1 MTPFLEHF
9 SPAVFACIVFLI
21 TVGYCLLT
29 SRIIRNKPTRLWIP
43 AAILL
48 VCSTTFY
55 AIAYWE
61 GGAQTFFTNLTLSLG
76 AAIDLFLFKM
86 NTTYGRFTDMFYLKV
101 NGAQDPA
108 VMNRLAIICG
118 LYLCSIWTTSV
129 MAMHFFARR
138 LVSKTT
144 LAWTWFHRKERGIH
158 LFVGINPKTMALAKS
173 LGKDEK
179 VIFIDLPTPEL
190 MPDKLSLTQIFKG
203 FRAGADQSYRMKE
216 VRPDAIVLKASKAL
230 GQCTEQDLF
239 KDLGLSL
246 LNRWADMPNT
256 VIYLIS
262 GYYPDNVA
270 ALQKL
275 YNCKAQIYCHA
286 KREGLALRMELLA
299 SDHVHIIDS
308 AFLSTKALKGRD
320 ELYPIHFMHIA
331 KDSEGEPMGYVE
343 GSFDAL
349 VCGFG
354 EAGQGMM
361 SFLYEFG
368 AFPDKDKQPNQF
380 HVTVVDN
387 RMEAKAGEFRMTHPG
402 LEPDRVQFIQDS
414 VGSESF
420 WARMEKDIKNLDY
433 VFINIGTDNENM
445 KHAIDIL
452 EFAFRNREDMEHFII
467 VVKLDKPAAYQTLI
481 GYFNQNYGARNV
493 IRSIGDIERTWTW
506 NNISG
511 ADFRSD
517 AQTFYGAYAQASH
530 SPLTWEEREKQI
542 MAKPISDLAKK
553 LELQRKMGQ
562 DFVNHFHTRVKSYLM
577 PERLWKDPSIAQ
589 NIPLEMVDGK
599 HYTGNEADGAIL
611 DYMAVGEHLRWNAS
625 HQINGYR
632 QGPEKKEDLKTHT
645 DIRPYEELS
654 EQVKHYDWIVI
665 KTTLELLGSNKGGR

>member
-1 MTPFLEHF
+1 
-9 SPAVFACIVFLI
+9 
-21 TVGYCLLT
+21 
-29 SRIIRNKPTRLWIP
+29 
-43 AAILL
+43 
-48 VCSTTFY
+48 
-55 AIAYWE
+55 
-61 GGAQTFFTNLTLSLG
+61 
-76 AAIDLFLFKM
+76 
-86 NTTYGRFTDMFYLKV
+86 
-101 NGAQDPA
+101 
-108 VMNRLAIICG
+108 
-118 LYLCSIWTTSV
+118 
-129 MAMHFFARR
+129 
-138 LVSKTT
+138 
-144 LAWTWFHRKERGIH
+144 
-158 LFVGINPKTMALAKS
+158 
-173 LGKDEK
+173 
-179 VIFIDLPTPEL
+179 
-190 MPDKLSLTQIFKG
+190 
-203 FRAGADQSYRMKE
+203 
-216 VRPDAIVLKASKAL
+216 
-230 GQCTEQDLF
+230 
-239 KDLGLSL
+239 
-246 LNRWADMPNT
+246 
-256 VIYLIS
+256 
-262 GYYPDNVA
+262 
-270 ALQKL
+270 
-275 YNCKAQIYCHA
+275 
-286 KREGLALRMELLA
+286 
-299 SDHVHIIDS
+299 
-308 AFLSTKALKGRD
+308 
-320 ELYPIHFMHIA
+320 
-331 KDSEGEPMGYVE
+331 
-343 GSFDAL
+343 
-349 VCGFG
+349 
-354 EAGQGMM
+354 
-361 SFLYEFG
+361 
-368 AFPDKDKQPNQF
+368 
-380 HVTVVDN
+380 
-387 RMEAKAGEFRMTHPG
+387 MEAKAGEFRMNHPG

-542 MAKPISDLAKK
+542 MAKPISDLSKK

-577 PERLWKDPSIAQ
+577 PERLWKDPSVAQ

>member
-1 MTPFLEHF
+1 
-9 SPAVFACIVFLI
+9 
-21 TVGYCLLT
+21 
-29 SRIIRNKPTRLWIP
+29 
-43 AAILL
+43 
-48 VCSTTFY
+48 
-55 AIAYWE
+55 
-61 GGAQTFFTNLTLSLG
+61 
-76 AAIDLFLFKM
+76 
-86 NTTYGRFTDMFYLKV
+86 
-101 NGAQDPA
+101 
-108 VMNRLAIICG
+108 
-118 LYLCSIWTTSV
+118 
-129 MAMHFFARR
+129 
-138 LVSKTT
+138 
-144 LAWTWFHRKERGIH
+144 
-158 LFVGINPKTMALAKS
+158 
-173 LGKDEK
+173 
-179 VIFIDLPTPEL
+179 
-190 MPDKLSLTQIFKG
+190 
-203 FRAGADQSYRMKE
+203 
-216 VRPDAIVLKASKAL
+216 
-230 GQCTEQDLF
+230 
-239 KDLGLSL
+239 
-246 LNRWADMPNT
+246 
-256 VIYLIS
+256 
-262 GYYPDNVA
+262 
-270 ALQKL
+270 
-275 YNCKAQIYCHA
+275 
-286 KREGLALRMELLA
+286 
-299 SDHVHIIDS
+299 
-308 AFLSTKALKGRD
+308 
-320 ELYPIHFMHIA
+320 
-331 KDSEGEPMGYVE
+331 MGYVE

-387 RMEAKAGEFRMTHPG
+387 RMEAKAGEFRMNHPG

-553 LELQRKMGQ
+553 LELHAKDSALYAAEVHQVLG
-562 DFVNHFHTRVKSYLM
+562 HTLDDVHGHGEGIAGVGARLGHDGGIDAHQFTLLVHEGAARVTGVHSRI
-577 PERLWKDPSIAQ
+577 RLD
-589 NIPLEMVDGK
+589 EG
-599 HYTGNEADGAIL
+599 L
-611 DYMAVGEHLRWNAS
+611 D
-625 HQINGYR
+625 
-632 QGPEKKEDLKTHT
+632 
-645 DIRPYEELS
+645 
-654 EQVKHYDWIVI
+654 
-665 KTTLELLGSNKGGR
+665 LELTRMSLSTWKW